1 MFERF
6 TREARAAVVRAR
18 EAARWTGA
26 EQVEPEHL
34 LLALAGGDGADA
46 AARAFAEAGIDA
58 RTIEK
63 AIEQDLVAA
72 LQVVGVPAAVV
83 EATPAHPRA
92 DMPGFGAAAKAALE
106 DALREAVRLGDR
118 RIRSGHLLLGVL
130 RQPPPS
136 VHRVLGALNVTPR
149 RLADLVQ
156 VELASRRP

>member
-6 TREARAAVVRAR
+6 TREARAAVVRAG
-18 EAARWTGA
+18 EAARRTGA

-46 AARAFAEAGIDA
+46 AARALAEAGIDGRA
-58 RTIEK
+58 IEE

-72 LQVVGVPAAVV
+72 LGVVGVPAAVV
-83 EATPAHPRA
+83 EATPVHPRA
-92 DMPGFGAAAKAALE
+92 DMPGFGPAAKDALE
-106 DALREAVRLGDR
+106 HALREAVRLGDR
-118 RIRSGHLLLGVL
+118 RIRSGHVLLGVL

-136 VHRVLGALNVTPR
+136 VRRVLSELDVAPE

-156 VELASRRP
+156 IELASRR